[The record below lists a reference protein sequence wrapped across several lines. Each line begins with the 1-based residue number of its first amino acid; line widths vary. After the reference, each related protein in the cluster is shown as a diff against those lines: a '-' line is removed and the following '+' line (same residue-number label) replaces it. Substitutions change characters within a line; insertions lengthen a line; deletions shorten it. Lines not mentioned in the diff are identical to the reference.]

1 MLGPR
6 SQSRL
11 ARRVVGLAD
20 GVAGAAVELERIE
33 AVLSQVGSEAEEL
46 MALQEQFAS
55 LEATEFDADI
65 LDDEELELALQP
77 LDVEKEPTDRQ
88 PLHGITGVTAADYL
102 DPLGALDR
110 LVTEEMASQM
120 DRESFEALLR
130 WDSFDVAVVGAAGVL
145 ASVTDFF
152 LVGLPSGRAAGPL
165 TRWMK
170 SYDTTSS
177 PDVVAKVARALEARC
192 KVPYDTL
199 RGSEPILGMSG
210 RTHRF
215 QTLGHDPVL
224 GFVFGVL
231 DILRGTVTGFSYDK
245 LRSFHVGIC
254 MDSPSGQVS
263 SNMVE
268 AFLTQLGHLLSDVAT
283 PAGLPA
289 PLMTIL
295 QSFNH
300 GSFGKDGKTLAEV
313 ARRMYTQGYDLRH
326 FLGTGVS
333 AGVSHAVLHG
343 LLGLRAVCEGSACP
357 ACHPLKERRMF
368 LAAHSLAAL
377 GNAGKV
383 ALHQGNPLAVNQA
396 EWMAVFTLLGPSLRD
411 FVFHDELELQH
422 MNDLLKYG
430 WQELSNESRLES
442 DGAPCFDPS
451 LTRRPA

>member
-1 MLGPR
+1 MLEPR
-6 SQSRL
+6 FRSRL
-11 ARRVVGLAD
+11 ARKVVDVAN
-20 GVAGAAVELERIE
+20 GVEAVSAELEKIE
-33 AVLSQVGSEAEEL
+33 AALSQVGSQADELKALEEQL
-46 MALQEQFAS
+46 AL
-55 LEATEFDADI
+55 LEESELDAAVV
-65 LDDEELELALQP
+65 DDDELELALQP
-77 LDVEKEPTDRQ
+77 LDVEKMQTYRQ
-88 PLHGITGVTAADYL
+88 PLGGITPADYL
-102 DPLGALDR
+102 DPLGALEK
-110 LVTEEMASQM
+110 LVAEEQASRM
-120 DRESFEALLR
+120 DRESLRALLG
-130 WDSFDVAVVGAAGVL
+130 WNAFDVAVVGAAGVL
-145 ASVTDFF
+145 AAVTDFF
-152 LVGLPSGRAAGPL
+152 LVGLPSGRSVGHL

-177 PDVVAKVARALEARC
+177 SDVVARVARALEARC

-245 LRSFHVGIC
+245 LKSFHLGVC
-254 MDSPSGQVS
+254 MDSPSGHVGT
-263 SNMVE
+263 NIVE

-289 PLMTIL
+289 PLMAIL
-295 QSFNH
+295 QSFNR

-313 ARRMYTQGYDLRH
+313 SRRMYTKGYDLRH
-326 FLGTGVS
+326 FFATGVS
-333 AGVSHAVLHG
+333 AGVAHAVLHAF
-343 LLGLRAVCEGSACP
+343 LGLRTVSEDGACP
-357 ACHPLKERRMF
+357 RYHPLKKRRMF
-368 LAAHSLAAL
+368 LAAHSIAAL

-422 MNDLLKYG
+422 LNDLLRSG
-430 WQELSNESRLES
+430 WQELSKESHLEA
-442 DGAPCFDPS
+442 DGAHSSDSSC
-451 LTRRPA
+451 TAPAAG